1 MTDGLV
7 IGTHFCTRKLKG
19 SDAYRF
25 QVIAVNK
32 FGESQ
37 PGPVSEV
44 IETIGTNHWRV
55 VLIKGPKAFS
65 Q

>member
-7 IGTHFCTRKLKG
+7 IDTQFCTRKLKG
-19 SDAYRF
+19 SEVYRF
-25 QVIAVNK
+25 RVIAVNK

-44 IETIGTNHWRV
+44 IETIGTNHWCV
-55 VLIKGPKAFS
+55 VLIKSPKAFS